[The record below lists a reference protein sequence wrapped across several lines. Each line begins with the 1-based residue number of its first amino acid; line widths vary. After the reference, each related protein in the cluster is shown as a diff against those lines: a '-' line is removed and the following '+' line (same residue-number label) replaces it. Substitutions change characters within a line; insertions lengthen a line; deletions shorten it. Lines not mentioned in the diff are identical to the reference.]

1 MSRSRLRLQR
11 CRGCHRDLLLGR
23 HQRQPLQLPRVRS
36 GLARRPHRLHLPD
49 AGEVLEMTAE
59 VDDAISAGIHEIILG
74 IDADSFSLIED
85 ADGTV
90 VTVTYWY

>member
-1 MSRSRLRLQR
+1 MASGKKEEASETSACSSCSCELNALR
-11 CRGCHRDLLLGR
+11 GA
-23 HQRQPLQLPRVRS
+23 S
-36 GLARRPHRLHLPD
+36 LAAPTDCTCPD

-74 IDADSFSLIED
+74 IDAESFSLIED